1 MGAIFLLLAGISWA
15 FVILHVKKHNWV
27 SSPVALASWQM
38 LLAAI
43 PLSLAA
49 YVMEGSPT
57 QIPLNAERLGEIF
70 FIGPAAT
77 SVCFVISAEYGR
89 KISAFGM
96 SNFTMG
102 GAFNWHLIFLLLLRC
117 TCFKCIFIGTFSHH
131 VCVHPARP
139 SCTPRQIEHRF
150 HSGRSLPIKYFLT
163 EIFEIT
169 TALALLNYRRIRA
182 YYKIVNAQPNAYWKY
197 SRAS

>member
-1 MGAIFLLLAGISWA
+1 MADVTRRHSAVIGSVRHGGLADPDSTQRGEAGGDFLHRPCSNVRLFRNLCGVW
-15 FVILHVKKHNWV
+15 KKN
-27 SSPVALASWQM
+27 
-38 LLAAI
+38 
-43 PLSLAA
+43 
-49 YVMEGSPT
+49 
-57 QIPLNAERLGEIF
+57 F
-70 FIGPAAT
+70 
-77 SVCFVISAEYGR
+77 SVWDVEFY
-89 KISAFGM
+89 
-96 SNFTMG
+96 NG

-139 SCTPRQIEHRF
+139 SCTTRQIEHRF